1 MSDLTREKL
10 NQAAA
15 IVAQSEA
22 DVWLTFVRETSGIAD
37 PCLPFLMEGGLTWQ
51 SALLV
56 SKSGRRVAV
65 VGNFDADSLE
75 RAGDWDEV
83 IGYVQGIREPL
94 VDALE
99 ELVPVSVASPK
110 IAVNFSEND
119 DKCDGLTYGMFRLL
133 EGYLARTRFAGS
145 LISAEPIIRGLRGRK
160 TETELVAMRGA
171 IVETDRLFS
180 EVAESAKPGVTERQL
195 AEFVHGQMAERG
207 LGFAWE
213 QEGNPMVNCGPE
225 SAVGHGTPGELALAA
240 GHILHLDLGVVQN
253 GYASDLQR
261 CWFVG
266 SEIPEAVSR
275 AHAAVLGAIEAGFAA
290 LRPGVS
296 GWEVDAAARSFL
308 VAAGYPEYLHAL
320 GHQVG
325 RVAHDGGGLL
335 GPCWARYGETPYWPI
350 EAGQV
355 YTLELGVAVEG
366 HGYWS
371 LEEMV
376 VVTETGAEWL
386 STPQREVWTL
396 PV

>member
-15 IVAQSEA
+15 IVAQSDV
-22 DVWLTFVRETSGIAD
+22 DVWLTFVRETSALSD

-56 SKSGRRVAV
+56 SKSEKKVAV
-65 VGNFDADSLE
+65 VGNFDTDGLQKS
-75 RAGDWDEV
+75 GDWDEL
-83 IGYVQGIREPL
+83 IGYVQSIREPL
-94 VDALE
+94 LDALE
-99 ELVPVSVASPK
+99 ELIPVSVAAPQ
-110 IAVNFSEND
+110 IAVNYSEND

-133 EGYLARTRFAGS
+133 ESYLAHTRFTNA
-145 LISAEPIIRGLRGRK
+145 LASAEPIIRALRGRK
-160 TETELVAMRGA
+160 TASELAAMRGA
-171 IVETDRLFS
+171 IAETDTLFA
-180 EVAESAKPGVTERQL
+180 EVAAFATVGRTERQIG
-195 AEFVHGQMAERG
+195 AFVHGKIHERG

-213 QEGNPMVNCGPE
+213 AEGNPMVNCGPY
-225 SAVGHGTPGELALAA
+225 SAVGHGTPGELALEA

-290 LRPGVS
+290 LKPGVS

-325 RVAHDGGGLL
+325 RVAHDGGGIL
-335 GPCWARYGETPYWPI
+335 GPCWARYGQTPYWAI
-350 EAGQV
+350 EVGQV
-355 YTLELGVAVEG
+355 YTLELGVRVEG
-366 HGYWS
+366 YGYWS

-376 VVTETGAEWL
+376 VVTEGGAEWL
-386 STPQREVWTL
+386 STPQRDIWTL
-396 PV
+396 

>member
-15 IVAQSEA
+15 IVAQSGV
-22 DVWLTFVRETSGIAD
+22 DVWLTFVRETSALSD

-56 SKSGRRVAV
+56 SKSGTKVAV
-65 VGNFDADSLE
+65 VGNFDTDGLQHS
-75 RAGDWDEV
+75 GDWDEL
-83 IGYVQGIREPL
+83 IGYVQSIREPL
-94 VDALE
+94 LDALE
-99 ELVPVSVASPK
+99 ELIPVSVAAPQ
-110 IAVNFSEND
+110 IAVNYSEND

-133 EGYLARTRFAGS
+133 ESYLAHTRFTNA
-145 LISAEPIIRGLRGRK
+145 LVSAEPIIRALRGRK
-160 TETELVAMRGA
+160 TASELAAMRGA
-171 IVETDRLFS
+171 ITETDTLFA
-180 EVAESAKPGVTERQL
+180 EVAGFATLGCTERQIG
-195 AEFVHGQMAERG
+195 AFVHGKIHERG

-213 QEGNPMVNCGPE
+213 AEGNPMVNCGPH
-225 SAVGHGTPGELALAA
+225 SAVGHGTPSELALEA

-266 SEIPEAVSR
+266 SYIPEAVFR

-290 LRPGVS
+290 LKPGVS

-325 RVAHDGGGLL
+325 RVAHDGGGIL
-335 GPCWARYGETPYWPI
+335 GPCWARYGQTPYWEI
-350 EAGQV
+350 EVGQV
-355 YTLELGVAVEG
+355 YTLELGVRVEG
-366 HGYWS
+366 YGYWS
-371 LEEMV
+371 LEDMV
-376 VVTETGAEWL
+376 VVTEGGAEWL
-386 STPQREVWTL
+386 STPQRDVWTL
-396 PV
+396 PS